1 MITANVVRAVQ
12 DLLKERGIEPKED
25 ERLGDYV
32 ARGLGVSD
40 AKAAAFLEYLNEGVS
55 AEEAQAHAGIEVGAP
70 SQKLLNDI
78 ARAIGVALGRVSR

>member
-12 DLLKERGIEPKED
+12 DLLKERGIEQRPD

-40 AKAAAFLEYLNEGVS
+40 AEATAFLDALNEGASV
-55 AEEAQAHAGIEVGAP
+55 EEAQAKSGIEVGGAGQP
-70 SQKLLNDI
+70 LLNDI
-78 ARAIGVALGRVSR
+78 ARAIGIALGHINR